1 MKKWSEFRVK
11 RQDAILN
18 YIQAKSQFLRMS
30 QFMKIFKI
38 NKILEE
44 IFVRFE
50 TRKRVL
56 ARKKKI

>member
-44 IFVRFE
+44 IFVRF
-50 TRKRVL
+50 
-56 ARKKKI
+56 AQ